1 MMAEET
7 KDTKDMQEETK
18 ETEATKAPE
27 EKTEGKAKKNKADK
41 KLENEIE
48 ALKAERKKKEEE
60 AAEQKE
66 QYLRLAAEYD
76 NFRRRSKAERE
87 SVYADACSDV
97 VKEFLPVFDNIERAS
112 AFTEGEQVVE
122 GVKLM
127 AKAFGDTLQK
137 LGVTEVEAKTFDP
150 NVHNAVMHIEDE
162 TLGEGE
168 IVEVFQKGFQKG
180 DKVIRYAMVKVAN

>member
-7 KDTKDMQEETK
+7 KDTKDMQEENK

-27 EKTEGKAKKNKADK
+27 EKTEGKAKKSKADK

-48 ALKAERKKKEEE
+48 ALKAELKKKEEE

-162 TLGEGE
+162 QYGEGE

-180 DKVIRYAMVKVAN
+180 DKVIRYAMVKTAN

>member
-7 KDTKDMQEETK
+7 KDTKDMQEENK
-18 ETEATKAPE
+18 ETEATEAPE
-27 EKTEGKAKKNKADK
+27 EKTEGKAKKSKADK

-48 ALKAERKKKEEE
+48 ALKAELKKKEEE

-162 TLGEGE
+162 QYGEGE

-180 DKVIRYAMVKVAN
+180 DKVIRYAMVKTAN

>member
-41 KLENEIE
+41 KRENEIE
-48 ALKAERKKKEEE
+48 ALKAELKKKEEE

>member
-7 KDTKDMQEETK
+7 KDTKDMQEETE

-27 EKTEGKAKKNKADK
+27 EKTEGKAKKSKADK
-41 KLENEIE
+41 KLENEVE
-48 ALKAERKKKEEE
+48 ALKAELKKKEEE

-137 LGVTEVEAKTFDP
+137 LGVTEVEAKNFDP